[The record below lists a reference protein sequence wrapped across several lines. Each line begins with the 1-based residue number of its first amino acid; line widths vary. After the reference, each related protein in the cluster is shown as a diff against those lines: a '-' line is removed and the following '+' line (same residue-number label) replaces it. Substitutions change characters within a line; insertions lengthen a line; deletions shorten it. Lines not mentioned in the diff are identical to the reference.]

1 LTNESTIEKEREG
14 TNMTQANGWGF
25 EGRTALVSGGT
36 TGIGRAT
43 AELLHAAGARVL
55 ITGQNPDTLAAA
67 ERELPSA
74 IGVLRADA
82 RSVADSERLAQEVER
97 RFGTLDVL
105 FLNAGIAQ
113 LRPFEGVDE
122 ACYDEHM
129 NVNVRGV
136 VFTLQKLLP
145 LLSTAAS
152 VIVNTSVADQR
163 GAPGLSIYSA
173 SKGAVAALVR
183 TLAVELAPRGVRIN
197 AVSPATILTPIQQK
211 FGLPPDVAEAV
222 ARQYTARIPL
232 ARFGA
237 AEEVARA
244 VLFLASPAASYITGV
259 ELQVDGGLS
268 VA

>member
-1 LTNESTIEKEREG
+1 MNQT
-14 TNMTQANGWGF
+14 ANQDFQGK
-25 EGRTALVSGGT
+25 TALITGGT

-67 ERELPSA
+67 ERELPPEVA
-74 IGVLRADA
+74 VLRADA
-82 RSVADSERLAQEVER
+82 RSVADAALLAQEVAR
-97 RFGTLDVL
+97 RFGKLDVL
-105 FLNAGIAQ
+105 FLNAGVAQ
-113 LRPFEGVDE
+113 LAAFEATDE
-122 ACYDEHM
+122 AFYDEHM
-129 NVNVRGV
+129 NVNVKGV

-145 LLSTAAS
+145 LLSQGAS

-183 TLAVELAPRGVRIN
+183 TLAVELAPRGVRVN
-197 AVSPATILTPIQQK
+197 SVSPATILTPIQQK
-211 FGLPPDVAEAV
+211 FGLPPDVAEAT
-222 ARQYTARIPL
+222 ALKYTSRIPL

-237 AEEVARA
+237 AEEVART
-244 VLFLASPAASYITGV
+244 VMFLASSASSYVTGV

-268 VA
+268 VT

>member
-1 LTNESTIEKEREG
+1 MNQT
-14 TNMTQANGWGF
+14 ANQDFQGK
-25 EGRTALVSGGT
+25 TALITGGT

-55 ITGQNPDTLAAA
+55 ITGRNPDTLAAA
-67 ERELPSA
+67 ERELPPEVA
-74 IGVLRADA
+74 VLRADA
-82 RSVADSERLAQEVER
+82 RSVADAALLAQEVEQ
-97 RFGTLDVL
+97 RFGKLDVL

-113 LRPFEGVDE
+113 LAAFEATDE
-122 ACYDEHM
+122 AFYDEHM
-129 NVNVRGV
+129 NVNVKGV

-145 LLSTAAS
+145 LLSKGAS

-183 TLAVELAPRGVRIN
+183 TLAVELAPRGVRVN
-197 AVSPATILTPIQQK
+197 SVSPATILTPIQQK
-211 FGLPPDVAEAV
+211 FGLPPDVAEAT

-237 AEEVARA
+237 AEEVART
-244 VLFLASPAASYITGV
+244 VMFLASSASSYVTGV

-268 VA
+268 VT